1 MTKHLCL
8 SRSYTTLM
16 KTRSRYRLIFED
28 EGRLE
33 NIASVSASG
42 PKWLAGSI
50 VVLIF
55 IMVIGALVTFLTPAR
70 RLLPG
75 YLKESERSATE
86 MQLVRLDS
94 IRMAYETNAAFIEN
108 LQFVLNPTLHKR
120 DTVAAPAQS
129 SRMSS
134 DSLLPTSREEAK
146 FAAMMRER
154 EKYNV
159 SVVAPLAAESMMF
172 SPVNAESV
180 VSQSSKS
187 EKKAE
192 IILAAKST
200 VSAIADGTVIA
211 VSQSLK
217 DGGTVVIIQHPKGFL
232 SRLSR
237 LGSVLVEPGDIVTG
251 GQIIA
256 LSNRGNAH
264 NGEIIN
270 LEMWHNGNPLIPYE
284 YIGDGNSDSY
294 YPKIYKKDV
303 EEERL

>member
-1 MTKHLCL
+1 
-8 SRSYTTLM
+8 M

-42 PKWLAGSI
+42 PKWLAGII
-50 VVLIF
+50 VVCLI
-55 IMVIGALVTFLTPAR
+55 IMVIGAFVAFLTPAR
-70 RLLPG
+70 QLLPG

-86 MQLVRLDS
+86 MQLMRFDS
-94 IRMAYETNAAFIEN
+94 LRMAYETNAAFIEN

-120 DTVAAPAQS
+120 DSVKAPPLT
-129 SRMSS
+129 SRMSA

-146 FAAMMRER
+146 FAAMMKER

-172 SPVNAESV
+172 TPVNAESV
-180 VSQSSKS
+180 VSQASRT

-192 IILAAKST
+192 IILASKST
-200 VSAIADGTVIA
+200 VSSIADGTVIS

-237 LGSVLVEPGDIVTG
+237 LGPVLVEPGDIVTG

-256 LSNRGNAH
+256 LSNRGNAR
-264 NGEIIN
+264 NGELIN

-284 YIGDGNSDSY
+284 YIGTTIN
-294 YPKIYKKDV
+294 
-303 EEERL
+303 

>member
-1 MTKHLCL
+1 
-8 SRSYTTLM
+8 M

-42 PKWLAGSI
+42 PKWLVGVVVVSI
-50 VVLIF
+50 I
-55 IMVIGALVTFLTPAR
+55 IMVIGALIAFLTPAR

-86 MQLVRLDS
+86 MQLMRLDS
-94 IRMAYETNAAFIEN
+94 LRMAYETNAAFIEN

-120 DTVAAPAQS
+120 DSVKTPPYA
-129 SRMSS
+129 SRMLA
-134 DSLLPTSREEAK
+134 DSLLPTSHEEAK
-146 FAAMMRER
+146 FAALMKER

-172 SPVNAESV
+172 TPVNAESV
-180 VSQSSKS
+180 VSQSSRA

-237 LGSVLVEPGDIVTG
+237 LGAVLVEPGDIVTG

-256 LSNRGNAH
+256 LSNRGNAR
-264 NGEIIN
+264 NGELIN

-284 YIGDGNSDSY
+284 YIGDSNPDSY
-294 YPKIYKKDV
+294 RPKIYEKDMV
-303 EEERL
+303 EERL

>member
-1 MTKHLCL
+1 
-8 SRSYTTLM
+8 M
-16 KTRSRYRLIFED
+16 KTRSRYRLIFVD

-42 PKWLAGSI
+42 PKWLAGAI
-50 VVLIF
+50 GVLII
-55 IMVIGALVTFLTPAR
+55 IMVIGAFVAFFTPVR

-86 MQLVRLDS
+86 MQLMRLDS
-94 IRMAYETNAAFIEN
+94 LRMAYETNAAYIEN
-108 LQFVLNPTLHKR
+108 LQFVLNPALYKKESN
-120 DTVAAPAQS
+120 VAPAHI
-129 SRMSS
+129 SRMST
-134 DSLLPTSREEAK
+134 DSILPTSREETR
-146 FAAMMRER
+146 FATMMRER

-180 VSQSSKS
+180 VSQATRT

-237 LGSVLVEPGDIVTG
+237 LGSVLVEPGDIVSG

-256 LSNRGNAH
+256 LSNRGNAR
-264 NGEIIN
+264 NGELIN
-270 LEMWHNGNPLIPYE
+270 LEMWHNGDPLIPYE
-284 YIGDGNSDSY
+284 YIGDDNSNSY
-294 YPKIYKKDV
+294 HPKIYEKDM
-303 EEERL
+303 

>member
-1 MTKHLCL
+1 
-8 SRSYTTLM
+8 M

-42 PKWLAGSI
+42 PKWLAAII
-50 VVLIF
+50 VVCLI
-55 IMVIGALVTFLTPAR
+55 IMVIGAFVAFLTPAR
-70 RLLPG
+70 QLLPG

-86 MQLVRLDS
+86 MQLMRFDS
-94 IRMAYETNAAFIEN
+94 LRMAYETNAAFIEN

-120 DTVAAPAQS
+120 DSVKAPPLT
-129 SRMSS
+129 SRMSV

-146 FAAMMRER
+146 FAAMMKER

-172 SPVNAESV
+172 TPVNAESV
-180 VSQSSKS
+180 VSQASRT

-192 IILAAKST
+192 IILASKST
-200 VSAIADGTVIA
+200 VSSIADGTVIS

-237 LGSVLVEPGDIVTG
+237 LGPVLVEPGDIVTG

-256 LSNRGNAH
+256 LSNRGNAR
-264 NGEIIN
+264 NGELIN

-284 YIGDGNSDSY
+284 YIGTTIN
-294 YPKIYKKDV
+294 
-303 EEERL
+303 